1 MTLTDKLREVS
12 ALLASKGVEDAAKE
26 AEMLITE
33 ALCISRSELYSCDL
47 EISDETSGHIDSL
60 ASRRAEG
67 EPIQYIIGH
76 VDFYGLKINVGKGVL
91 IPRPETELLVEETI
105 KQLKKR
111 FMVHGS
117 RFTVLDLCTGSG
129 CIALCIAK
137 HLPDADVFGTDISE
151 EALKYARDNADLNR
165 IENVTFLQGDLYE
178 PVKGMRFDIIV
189 ANPPYIRR
197 MDIRDLQPEI
207 NLWEPVEALDGGED
221 GLQFYREILCSSAN
235 YLSDGGLVI
244 MEVGSGEAKDV
255 LSIAEG
261 LGLRCAS
268 IVRDYSGIER
278 VLSFHVEQRR
288 VQPPSGARW
297 RRSGRQR
304 MVGQVRSTMLY
315 APPL

>member
-1 MTLTDKLREVS
+1 
-12 ALLASKGVEDAAKE
+12 
-26 AEMLITE
+26 MLITE

-47 EISDETSGHIDSL
+47 EISDETSRHIDSL

-111 FMVHGS
+111 FTIHGS

-151 EALKYARDNADLNR
+151 KALKYARNNADLNR

-178 PVKGMRFDIIV
+178 PAKGMRFNIIV

-207 NLWEPVEALDGGED
+207 NLWEPIEALDGGED

-255 LSIAEG
+255 LSIADS

-278 VLSFHVEQRR
+278 VLFFHVEQRR

-315 APPL
+315 APLL